1 MFRRHTVN
9 YAILSLALDASLTLL
24 AWLAAEALRLAPP
37 SLPFLQVYEPP
48 GLPWFFY
55 PLLPLL
61 WIAVFLLLSV
71 YDPRRAS
78 TAADEFQTVMV
89 ATAVA
94 SLCSAGLLFLS
105 FRGVSRW
112 LFIFFV
118 LFDLLF
124 LNGWRALALLA
135 RRLIKSPPSRS
146 RVLIAGAGEVGQQIA
161 DLVRR
166 YTPGRLELV
175 GYLDDDP
182 VRVGNGLPV
191 LGTLDQA
198 REIIQA
204 QAVDEVVIALPRR
217 AHERLG
223 RLVTVL
229 HDLPVH
235 VRVVPDYFSLAL
247 FKAGVEDF
255 AGVPMIDLRA
265 PAINDVQ
272 RLFKRM
278 FDLALGGA
286 ITLLALPVMGLV
298 ALAVKLDTRG
308 PVLFRQRRAGENG
321 RLFPMHK
328 FRSMVADAE
337 GRQAEVNELD
347 EEGNL
352 VFKKRDD
359 PRITRVGRIIRR
371 ISLDE
376 LPQLFN
382 VLRGDMSL
390 VGPRPELP
398 WLVDQ
403 YEPWQRRRF
412 VVPQGITGWWQVNGR
427 SEKSLELKTRDD
439 LFYIQ
444 NYSLWLD
451 LYILV
456 RTPWIVLKGEGAF

>member
-48 GLPWFFY
+48 NLPWFFY

-118 LFDLLF
+118 LLDLLF
-124 LNGWRALALLA
+124 LTGWRALALLA

-182 VRVGNGLPV
+182 VKVGNGLPV

-204 QAVDEVVIALPRR
+204 HAVDEVVIALPRR
-217 AHERLG
+217 AHERLS

-255 AGVPMIDLRA
+255 AGIPMIDLRA

-286 ITLLALPVMGLV
+286 ITLLALPLMGLV

-337 GRQAEVNELD
+337 GRQAEVNEFD

-371 ISLDE
+371 LSLDE

-456 RTPWIVLKGEGAF
+456 RTPWIVIKGEGAF

>member
-48 GLPWFFY
+48 DLPWFFY

-118 LFDLLF
+118 LLDLLF
-124 LNGWRALALLA
+124 LTGWRALALLA

-161 DLVRR
+161 GLVRR

-182 VRVGNGLPV
+182 VKVGNGLPI

-204 QAVDEVVIALPRR
+204 HAVDEVVIALPRR
-217 AHERLG
+217 AHERLS

-255 AGVPMIDLRA
+255 AGIPMIDLRA

-286 ITLLALPVMGLV
+286 ITLLALPLMGLV
-298 ALAVKLDTRG
+298 ALAVKLDRRG
-308 PVLFRQRRAGENG
+308 PVLFRQQRAGENG

-337 GRQAEVNELD
+337 GRQAEVNEFD

-371 ISLDE
+371 LSLDE